1 MRYDYVDPFVSTTV
15 RVLADALHADVR
27 QGEVSMAPGGGAAG
41 DVAIV
46 VRIRGEAEGDFVLAM
61 DRGTALG
68 ACSALMGEECG
79 SLAGPGMDALSELAN
94 MIAGNAISAL
104 NDRGFDFTVL
114 PPLVVTDVSA
124 YGRKPCAEALR
135 IPLKTAWGAV
145 TVNVTLGAEL
155 G

>member
-68 ACSALMGEECG
+68 AC
-79 SLAGPGMDALSELAN
+79 
-94 MIAGNAISAL
+94 
-104 NDRGFDFTVL
+104 
-114 PPLVVTDVSA
+114 
-124 YGRKPCAEALR
+124 
-135 IPLKTAWGAV
+135 
-145 TVNVTLGAEL
+145 
-155 G
+155 

>member
-1 MRYDYVDPFVSTTV
+1 MRYDYVDPFVSTTM
-15 RVLADALHADVR
+15 RVIGGALHADVQ
-27 QGEVSMAPGGGAAG
+27 QGDVSMAPGGGIAG

-46 VRIRGEAEGDFVLAM
+46 VRIRGESEGDFVLAM
-61 DRGTALG
+61 DMRTALG

-79 SLAGPGMDALSELAN
+79 ALAGPGMDALSELAN
-94 MIAGNAISAL
+94 MIAGNAVSAL

-114 PPLVVTDVSA
+114 PPQVVTDVSA
-124 YGRKPCAEALR
+124 SGLKPCAEALR

-145 TVNVTLGAEL
+145 TVNVALGSEP